1 MNKPSILKS
10 VSISEML
17 HMRAAGFSNAEIADK
32 IGCSYNTVN
41 RHIGRAPFVKPG
53 RGRKKKDSDTLG
65 LPPVGD
71 QALPEM
77 PRKSFAQRLE
87 ESYGKCCKDHSLANS
102 LETAE
107 KFTML
112 KGDIP
117 PEAVVENVEENSIVR
132 NPADEKPHK
141 IFAVRLEEMGVPEK
155 LTAYCYTGDPKD
167 IPEDAP
173 IADLMRAHCID
184 PEKQYGSGNVIHKY
198 KTFTSPDGAAEHN
211 RIHELIAVF
220 GEQAVATWLKVSLYD
235 MRIPDCRPM
244 SRQKM
249 LEMLKNMNAGGATT

>member
-17 HMRAAGFSNAEIADK
+17 HMRAAGLSNAEIAEK

-53 RGRKKKDSDTLG
+53 SGRKKKENDTLG
-65 LPPVGD
+65 LVPVGNKPI
-71 QALPEM
+71 PEM
-77 PRKSFAQRLE
+77 PHKSFAQRLE
-87 ESYGKCCKDHSLANS
+87 ESYKKAVPVGTVKV
-102 LETAE
+102 LEEARE
-107 KFTML
+107 
-112 KGDIP
+112 DI
-117 PEAVVENVEENSIVR
+117 EHKLENDVVAQQPLLI
-132 NPADEKPHK
+132 PADEKPCT
-141 IFAVRLEEMGVPEK
+141 L
-155 LTAYCYTGDPKD
+155 
-167 IPEDAP
+167 
-173 IADLMRAHCID
+173 ADLAREAH
-184 PEKQYGSGNVIHKY
+184 ERKMAEMS
-198 KTFTSPDGAAEHN
+198 AAGTEEHN

-249 LEMLKNMNAGGATT
+249 LEILKNMNAGGENA